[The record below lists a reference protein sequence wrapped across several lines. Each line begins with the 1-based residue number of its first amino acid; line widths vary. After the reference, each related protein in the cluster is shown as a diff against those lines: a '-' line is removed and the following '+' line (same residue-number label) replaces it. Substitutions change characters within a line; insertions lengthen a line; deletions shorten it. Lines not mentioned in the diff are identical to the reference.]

1 MSTQPDPNAPAEET
15 SSGSNLRTA
24 ILNHVVTTLLIVS
37 TLSFAIWS
45 YFNFREGDFFYEPSR
60 QDESRTMQRYLVAS
74 QIHRFGFATQA
85 YEAIHNAPPQS
96 MEDLVA
102 EGLILESDLTYPSP
116 RITYDMKLEGDHAV
130 VTATVVEA
138 PADAPDA
145 AADEDGEPKKTKK
158 KRKKRRRRRK
168 KAPSK

>member
-15 SSGSNLRTA
+15 PGSPLRTA
-24 ILNHVVTTLLIVS
+24 ILNHVVTTVLIVS
-37 TLSFAIWS
+37 SVSFAIWS
-45 YFNFREGDFFYEPSR
+45 YFNFQAGDFFYEPSQ

-74 QIHRFGFATQA
+74 QLHRFDFAAQA

-116 RITYDMKLEGDHAV
+116 RITYSVTLEEDQAV
-130 VTATVVEA
+130 VTAAVAQAPEEPEA
-138 PADAPDA
+138 SE
-145 AADEDGEPKKTKK
+145 DEPEPEKK
-158 KRKKRRRRRK
+158 KRKKRRRRRRK
-168 KAPSK
+168 KAPSE

>member
-1 MSTQPDPNAPAEET
+1 MSTQPNPDAPAEEVTT
-15 SSGSNLRTA
+15 SHLRTA
-24 ILNHVVTTLLIVS
+24 ILHHVVTTVLIVS

-45 YFNFREGDFFYEPSR
+45 YFNFKAGDFFYEPSR

-96 MEDLVA
+96 MDDLVA

-116 RITYDMKLEGDHAV
+116 RITYALTLEGDHAV
-130 VTATVVEA
+130 VKATVEEA
-138 PADAPDA
+138 PKAAPDA
-145 AADEDGEPKKTKK
+145 SEDKPAPKKT
-158 KRKKRRRRRK
+158 RKKRRRKRRK
-168 KAPSK
+168 KAPSE